1 MFQNHGQCKKKNL
14 ERQQEA
20 KSILFHIKELD
31 PRLPQILTHFSDSE
45 HTDCQHLCTC
55 TKVVQTKKPARR
67 KKGESIIHQVQ
78 LHSLVS
84 ICSSWFVTPKTYIL
98 HSGVIS
104 QTLTPCCSLM
114 QFFRLNIETRPSK
127 LCKARTKQTS
137 KGHQKVFQVNI
148 QYSTMIVITWLKAL
162 LLSEKSNWIMKGE
175 CILKAQKRLK
185 WLDIFKG
192 WKV

>member
-1 MFQNHGQCKKKNL
+1 MQK
-14 ERQQEA
+14 E
-20 KSILFHIKELD
+20 KSRETARSQINPIPHQKLD
-31 PRLPQILTHFSDSE
+31 PRFPQILTHFSDSE

-114 QFFRLNIETRPSK
+114 QFFRCNIETQLSK
-127 LCKARTKQTS
+127 LCKARTKQTAKVIKKFS
-137 KGHQKVFQVNI
+137 KST
-148 QYSTMIVITWLKAL
+148 YSIAQWL
-162 LLSEKSNWIMKGE
+162 
-175 CILKAQKRLK
+175 
-185 WLDIFKG
+185 
-192 WKV
+192 